1 MQIEELEDSARR
13 SDAKTQDFA
22 GGDAKAYRL
31 LNQNA
36 RIDAENL
43 TKEIISMDFKVIPII
58 KATQCSLKRSY
69 LHIQTYFFI
78 IFHLP

>member
-1 MQIEELEDSARR
+1 LQIEELEDSARR

-36 RIDAENL
+36 SIDAENL
-43 TKEIISMDFKVIPII
+43 TKEIISMDFKVPMVNERHHPCDTYIH
-58 KATQCSLKRSY
+58 TY
-69 LHIQTYFFI
+69 LHLMLYCI
-78 IFHLP
+78 I